1 MKWLLIG
8 FISLLVGIGAIIP
21 ISGFFAAKGLE
32 NPGSTWGPWA
42 TASAAR
48 IRMVFGKYDDAA
60 RLWDQASRTWPD
72 SPDHPKVLYRLAFC
86 LEKQKE
92 YGLAKATYEEYLR
105 LYPKHLWSDQARRR
119 LENMSGIHD
128 S

>member
-32 NPGSTWGPWA
+32 NPGSTW
-42 TASAAR
+42 
-48 IRMVFGKYDDAA
+48 VFGKYDDAA